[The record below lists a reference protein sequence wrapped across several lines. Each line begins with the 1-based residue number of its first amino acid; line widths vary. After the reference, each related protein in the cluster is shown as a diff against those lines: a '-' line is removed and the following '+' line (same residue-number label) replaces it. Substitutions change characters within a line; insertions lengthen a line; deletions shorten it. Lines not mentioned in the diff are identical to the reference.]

1 MVEAEW
7 FMRLGFG
14 VYREV
19 DRLARVLVLGLACL
33 GWVLAEGSTRVR
45 GNWVNGFVIGLELL
59 ADQSLGPKSIW

>member
-19 DRLARVLVLGLACL
+19 DRLARVLVLGLVGL
-33 GWVLAEGSTRVR
+33 GWDSGR
-45 GNWVNGFVIGLELL
+45 GL
-59 ADQSLGPKSIW
+59 S